1 MRKYSFLALL
11 IIIFAACQSEKNTQ
25 GEQHEIDD
33 SVLTV
38 EVSEP
43 QEIQPVYTIKLP
55 GQLEPNE
62 SVDVF
67 AKVKG
72 FVKRIHVDVGDRVSK
87 GQLLAV
93 MEAPEMDIQGTADLA
108 KYQQLLANYKVSKL
122 RYDRLKGASV
132 AKNGAVSGLELERAY
147 GDMLRDSAAVEEG
160 NSSYKKTNQLRDY
173 LVIKAPFSGIITKRN
188 YSIGALVGDMGM
200 PFFRLVADD
209 VLQLKLTVPE
219 LHAQSIS
226 DTTLAHFTVLSI
238 PDSTF
243 KARLKRNARV
253 IDPVSR
259 ALNLEFDVQNNDK
272 SLNGG
277 DYADAVLH
285 LQRKRST
292 LFVPFKS
299 VVVSQSGTFVLRV
312 NLNNEIE
319 RVAVKVG
326 VKNEDLIE
334 VFGGLE
340 RDNRI
345 VIKGSEEIPEGKKV
359 KVMGAS

>member
-11 IIIFAACQSEKNTQ
+11 IIVFAACQSEESTQ
-25 GEQHEIDD
+25 GKQQGID

-38 EVSEP
+38 EVSSP

-72 FVKRIHVDVGDRVSK
+72 FVKSIHVDIGDRVSK

-93 MEAPEMDIQGTADLA
+93 MEAPEMDTQGTADLA

-122 RYDRLKGASV
+122 RYDRLKGAST

-160 NSSYKKTNQLRDY
+160 NFSYKKTNQLRDY
-173 LVIKAPFSGIITKRN
+173 LVIKAPFSGVITQRN

-209 VLQLKLTVPE
+209 VLQLKLAVPE

-285 LQRKRST
+285 LQRKKAT

-326 VKNEDLIE
+326 VKNEDLVE

-340 RDNRI
+340 NSDRI
-345 VIKGSEEIPEGKKV
+345 VLKGSEEIVEGKKV
-359 KVMGAS
+359 KVMSAS